1 MNAME
6 EHSLMVRM
14 VITPRFL
21 FRTYLV
27 VFEVHR
33 QLSLV
38 ELRHRWKWV
47 AVRGKNL
54 VDRNLVDRNLVDR
67 NLVDRNL
74 VDRNLVDRN
83 LVDRNLVDHHHR
95 RLNPTLLACEFRAP
109 KIGFTVC

>member
-74 VDRNLVDRN
+74 VDRNLVDQ
-83 LVDRNLVDHHHR
+83 HHR